1 VFAPER
7 LSPTA
12 VEGRRAVIERIKHRL
27 REAADLYSQ
36 MAEQLAEPTAQA
48 AEVLIAALREG
59 HTIYVCGDGGSAAQ
73 AQHVAGELVGRFM
86 ADRPALRCV
95 ALTTDTSVL
104 TAVAND
110 YSFEQVFE
118 RQVEALVREGDVL
131 LLLSTSGSSANVLKA
146 ATRAR
151 KKGAKTIGLVGQSG
165 GRLKELC
172 DLSLSVP
179 AETGPLI
186 QEGHLVLL
194 HILCGLIE
202 QALFTRDGAE
212 SKE

>member
-1 VFAPER
+1 
-7 LSPTA
+7 
-12 VEGRRAVIERIKHRL
+12 VIERIKCRL
-27 REAADLYSQ
+27 QEAAGVHSQ

-73 AQHVAGELVGRFM
+73 AQHIAGELVGRFM
-86 ADRPALRCV
+86 VDRPALPCV

-131 LLLSTSGSSANVLKA
+131 LLLSTSGSSANLLKA

-151 KKGAKTIGLVGQSG
+151 KKGAKTIGLVGRSG

-179 AETGPLI
+179 AEAVPLI

>member
-1 VFAPER
+1 M
-7 LSPTA
+7 
-12 VEGRRAVIERIKHRL
+12 IERIKRRL
-27 REAADLYSQ
+27 QEAADLYRQ
-36 MAEQLAEPTAQA
+36 MAEQLAKPTAQA

-86 ADRPALRCV
+86 ADRPALPCV

-146 ATRAR
+146 ATRAQEGR
-151 KKGAKTIGLVGQSG
+151 QDHRPGRPERRQAEGTLRPQPFRARRDRPPDSG
-165 GRLKELC
+165 GTLGA
-172 DLSLSVP
+172 SSHSVRTHR
-179 AETGPLI
+179 TGPVHARR
-186 QEGHLVLL
+186 G
-194 HILCGLIE
+194 G
-202 QALFTRDGAE
+202 
-212 SKE
+212 K

>member
-1 VFAPER
+1 
-7 LSPTA
+7 
-12 VEGRRAVIERIKHRL
+12 VIERIKHRL

>member
-1 VFAPER
+1 M
-7 LSPTA
+7 
-12 VEGRRAVIERIKHRL
+12 IERIKHRL
-27 REAADLYSQ
+27 QEAADLYSQ

-48 AEVLIAALREG
+48 AEALIAALREG

-73 AQHVAGELVGRFM
+73 AQHIAGELVGRFM
-86 ADRPALRCV
+86 VDRPALRCV